1 MNYHIQTLK
10 SETVNF
16 FQKTFQ
22 LDITENEISI
32 NPTRKEFDG
41 DFTVVLFPFL
51 KKVQTSPA
59 ILGEQLG
66 VHLINHVDFVDSFNT
81 VQGFLNLMYNSGFFL
96 NTSQQIANDP
106 NFGKMP
112 RKEEKVLVEF
122 SSPNTN
128 KPLHLGHIRN
138 ILLGWSLSMILEKAG
153 FEVIKTQIIN
163 DRGIAVCKS
172 MLAWKKFGQNVTP
185 ASSGRKGD
193 HLVGDFYVLFDQKLV
208 EEYVQWQESSQAHI
222 VFQSYGKQGESRED
236 FFKRYK
242 NDYFNHAS
250 LLGSE
255 AREMLRKW
263 EEGDE
268 ETLALWRQ
276 LNEWVYEGFQDT
288 YEKLGVHFDKIYY
301 ESQTYLLG
309 KETVEYG
316 LQKGIFDKEEDGS
329 VWVDLVEEGYDRK
342 IILRSDGTSVYITQ
356 DIGTA
361 MVRYKDFGIDR
372 MVYVVGD
379 EQEYHFQVLFEILKK
394 LGEPYATHLHHLSY
408 GMVELPHGR
417 MKSREG
423 TVVDADDLIEDIV
436 KEAHKAAI
444 QRGDLPGASDEENH
458 EIFRKIG
465 MAALKYHMIKVTPKK
480 RMIFNP
486 EESLDLQGQ
495 TGPYIQNAFV
505 RIRSILRK
513 TKDETN
519 PPFSEYIPAPEEK
532 ELIKM
537 MMDYPNTIAQA
548 AQSYDPSVIAN
559 FSYSLAKSFHKF
571 YHDFRIIG
579 AESVE
584 AKSFRIQ
591 LIRNIANT
599 IQQSM
604 KLLGIEMPER
614 M

>member
-1 MNYHIQTLK
+1 M
-10 SETVNF
+10 
-16 FQKTFQ
+16 
-22 LDITENEISI
+22 
-32 NPTRKEFDG
+32 
-41 DFTVVLFPFL
+41 
-51 KKVQTSPA
+51 
-59 ILGEQLG
+59 
-66 VHLINHVDFVDSFNT
+66 
-81 VQGFLNLMYNSGFFL
+81 
-96 NTSQQIANDP
+96 
-106 NFGKMP
+106 
-112 RKEEKVLVEF
+112 VEF

-153 FEVIKTQIIN
+153 FDIIKTQIIN

-172 MLAWKKFGQNVTP
+172 MLAWKKFGENITP
-185 ASSGRKGD
+185 ISSGRKGD
-193 HLVGDFYVLFDQKLV
+193 HLVGDFYVMFDQKLG
-208 EEYVQWQESSQAHI
+208 EEYVQWQESSQANE
-222 VFQSYGKQGESRED
+222 VFQSHGKPGESKGD

-242 NDYFNHAS
+242 NDYFNHVS
-250 LLGSE
+250 LLGAE

-268 ETLALWRQ
+268 ETLTLWRQ
-276 LNEWVYEGFQDT
+276 MNDWVYEGFNET
-288 YEKLGVHFDKIYY
+288 YVKLGVHFDKIYY

-309 KETVEYG
+309 KQTVEYG
-316 LQKGIFDKEEDGS
+316 LQKGIFCKEEDGS
-329 VWVDLVEEGYDRK
+329 VWIDLTQEGYDKK

-361 MVRYKDFGIDR
+361 MMRYRDFGIDR

-394 LGEPYATHLHHLSY
+394 LGETYASHLHHLSY

-423 TVVDADDLIEDIV
+423 TVVDADDLIEEIV

-444 QRGDLPGASDEENH
+444 QRGDLPGTSDEENQ
-458 EIFRKIG
+458 EIFRRIG
-465 MAALKYHMIKVTPKK
+465 MAALKFHMIKVTPKK

-495 TGPYIQNAFV
+495 TGPYIQNAYV

-513 TKDETN
+513 SNGEIN
-519 PPFSEYIPAPEEK
+519 PLFSEYIPAPEEK
-532 ELIKM
+532 DLIKM
-537 MMDYPNTIAQA
+537 MMDYPNAIAQA

-559 FSYSLAKSFHKF
+559 FSYALAKNFHKF

-579 AESVE
+579 AESEE

-591 LIRNIANT
+591 LIKNIANT
-599 IQQSM
+599 IQQAM
-604 KLLGIEMPER
+604 MLLGIEMPER